1 MGVASLVL
9 GIISIVIGLYL
20 SIIALPLWFIS
31 LTLAVPGLI
40 LGVAEPGDS
49 GMRTAGI
56 VLNIIGLAI
65 SSIWIVLFF
74 IL

>member
-9 GIISIVIGLYL
+9 GILSVVFSWCLWFLAIPLAIIGLPL
-20 SIIALPLWFIS
+20 GII
-31 LTLAVPGLI
+31 
-40 LGVAEPGDS
+40 EREKS

-65 SSIWIVLFF
+65 SGLMLLFF
-74 IL
+74 ILMEFAYYY